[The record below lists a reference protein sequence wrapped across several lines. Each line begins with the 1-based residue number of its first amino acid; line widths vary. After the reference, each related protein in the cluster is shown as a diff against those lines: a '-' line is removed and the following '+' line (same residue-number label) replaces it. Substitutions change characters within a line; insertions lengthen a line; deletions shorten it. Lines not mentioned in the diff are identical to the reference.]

1 VTVDGKPAKSTK
13 DTVYGDEKV
22 IILPQPEPEDEAF
35 KPEPMELNI
44 VFEDEHLIVINK
56 PAGLVVH
63 PGAGNWSGTLLNGLL
78 HHCPQLAACRAP
90 ASCTAWTRTPA
101 A

>member
-1 VTVDGKPAKSTK
+1 
-13 DTVYGDEKV
+13 
-22 IILPQPEPEDEAF
+22 
-35 KPEPMELNI
+35 MELNI
-44 VFEDEHLIVINK
+44 VFEDDHLIVINK